1 MKKAAWILAAFFLG
15 SIWGDASHA
24 QNDKESAWNWLPRL
38 LLLPGVSEH
47 EEQVSAFIQAT
58 LPEGLRMQRD
68 DMENVWF
75 SAGEGKPHLV
85 FVAHSD
91 ELGLVVEDIKP
102 NGRLEVSDRGGF
114 LAQMYEGRPVIVY
127 TSRGEVNGIVAPRP
141 DYSVIRQDPAPLSIP
156 DMEIYLGV
164 ESREAAVDLGVEPGD
179 FITIRKQLTEL
190 TPDLLAARAVDDRAG
205 CAVLL
210 AAAHRIPWSRIRGKT
225 VTFAW
230 DVQEETGLVGAAR
243 LAERLGADYVFP
255 IDTFVSTDGPLDE
268 KRFANIPLGRG
279 LVIRG
284 MDSSTIAP
292 RHELDKVVAVAR
304 KRGIPFHLGNTRGS
318 TDGTRFIPEG
328 AVCLPLSW
336 PGTYSHSFIEKIHRK
351 DLQALTDLVVALV
364 MDFH

>member
-1 MKKAAWILAAFFLG
+1 MKKAARTLCLVLG
-15 SIWGDASHA
+15 SISLLALVSPARDA
-24 QNDKESAWNWLPRL
+24 DSAWMWLHKL
-38 LLLPGVSEH
+38 LPLPGVSGYET
-47 EEQVSAFIQAT
+47 QVADFVQASI
-58 LPEGLRMQRD
+58 PKGLEIQRD

-75 SAGEGKPHLV
+75 TVGEGSPHLV
-85 FVAHSD
+85 FVAHTD
-91 ELGLVVEDIKP
+91 ELGLVVTEITDR
-102 NGRLEVSDRGGF
+102 GRLKVSGRGGF
-114 LAQMYEGRPVIVY
+114 LAQMYEGRPVVVY
-127 TSRGEVNGIVAPRP
+127 TADGFVNGVVAPRS
-141 DYSVIRQDPAPLSIP
+141 DYTERVPERALLTIDDI
-156 DMEIYLGV
+156 EVYLGV
-164 ESREAAVDLGVEPGD
+164 DSREGAAGLGVKESD
-179 FITIRKQLTEL
+179 FITIRKQITEL
-190 TPDLLAARAVDDRAG
+190 TPDLIATRAVDDRAG

-210 AAAHRIPWSRIRGKT
+210 AAAHRIRWSRVRGKT

-243 LAERLGADYVFP
+243 LAKQLGADYVFP

-268 KRFANIPLGRG
+268 KRFACIPLGEG

-292 RHELDKVVAVAR
+292 RLEMEKVMAMAR
-304 KRGIPFHLGNTRGS
+304 KRGIPYHLGNTAGS

-364 MDFH
+364 DNFH

>member
-1 MKKAAWILAAFFLG
+1 MKKAAGILAAVFLG
-15 SIWGDASHA
+15 LIGSDGVYA
-24 QNDKESAWNWLPRL
+24 QSDVESSWKWLHRL
-38 LLLPGVSEH
+38 LPLPGVSEH
-47 EEQVSAFIQAT
+47 EGKVSDFIQAS
-58 LPEGLRMQRD
+58 LPEGLRIERD

-75 SAGEGKPHLV
+75 TVGNGKPHLV

-102 NGRLEVSDRGGF
+102 NGRLAVSNRGGF
-114 LAQMYEGRPVIVY
+114 IAQMYEGRPVVVY
-127 TSRGEVNGIVAPRP
+127 TARGKINGIVAPRADYALRRP
-141 DYSVIRQDPAPLSIP
+141 DPLPMGIP

-164 ESREAAVDLGVEPGD
+164 DSREAAADLGIEPGD
-179 FITIRKQLTEL
+179 FITIRKRLTEL

-210 AAAHRIPWSRIRGKT
+210 AAAHRISWSRIRGKS

-230 DVQEETGLVGAAR
+230 DVQEETGLVGAGY
-243 LAERLGADYVFP
+243 LAERLRADYVFP
-255 IDTFVSTDGPLDE
+255 VDTFVSTDGPLDD
-268 KRFANIPLGRG
+268 KRFARIPLGRG

-292 RHELDKVVAVAR
+292 RHELDKVVVVAR
-304 KRGIPFHLGNTRGS
+304 KRGIPFQLGNTRGS

>member
-1 MKKAAWILAAFFLG
+1 MKKTSWILAVVFLG
-15 SIWGDASHA
+15 LIRGSVSFA
-24 QNDKESAWNWLPRL
+24 QSESESSWSWLHRL
-38 LLLPGVSEH
+38 LPLPGVSEH
-47 EEQVSAFIQAT
+47 EGKVSDFIQAS
-58 LPEGLRMQRD
+58 LPEELRIQRD
-68 DMENVWF
+68 DMDNVWF
-75 SAGEGKPHLV
+75 TAGEGKPHLV

-91 ELGLVVEDIKP
+91 ELGLVVEDIMPDGGLK
-102 NGRLEVSDRGGF
+102 VSARGGF

-127 TSRGEVNGIVAPRP
+127 TARGEVNGIVAPRV
-141 DYSVIRQDPAPLSIP
+141 DYATRRQDPAPLSLP
-156 DMEIYLGV
+156 DMEIFLGV
-164 ESREAAVDLGVEPGD
+164 DSREAAVDLGIEPGD
-179 FITIRKQLTEL
+179 TITIRKRLTEL

-210 AAAHRIPWSRIRGKT
+210 AAAYRISWSRIQGKT
-225 VTFAW
+225 ITFAW

-243 LAERLGADYVFP
+243 LAEQLGADYVFP
-255 IDTFVSTDGPLDE
+255 IDTFVSTDGPLDD
-268 KRFANIPLGRG
+268 KRFARIPLGRG

-292 RHELDKVVAVAR
+292 RHELAKVMAVAR
-304 KRGIPFHLGNTRGS
+304 KRGIPFQLGNTRGS
-318 TDGTRFIPEG
+318 TDGTRFIPGG